1 MGRYRGVA
9 CSIALRCLL
18 DRIAGLLRRARGT
31 GVNHPLDALS
41 LATEGVVLPRHD
53 TAIDVFAGTRV
64 LRRLNAHLKPKEAE
78 IFATDID
85 ALVALS
91 GPDSAWH
98 YTRHVLRQHS
108 FGQLAWPEYLHVVAS
123 CCLCG
128 RRFERAEALKDC
140 RRCSRIGSAESAVL
154 RWIIETAPDWKQ
166 RALRALIGFGGFGVL
181 LCTITAGII
190 ALQH

>member
-1 MGRYRGVA
+1 M
-9 CSIALRCLL
+9 RCLL

-31 GVNHPLDALS
+31 GISHPLDALS
-41 LATEGVVLPRHD
+41 LATEGMVLPRRD
-53 TAIDVFAGTRV
+53 KAIDVFAGTRI
-64 LRRLNAHLKPKEAE
+64 LRQLNGRLNPKEAE

-85 ALVALS
+85 ALVSLS

-108 FGQLAWPEYLHVVAS
+108 FGQLAWPEYLHVVPS

-128 RRFERAEALKDC
+128 KRLERAEALRDC
-140 RRCSRIGSAESAVL
+140 RRCSRAGSAHSAVL

-166 RALRALIGFGGFGVL
+166 RVLRALIGCGAL
-181 LCTITAGII
+181 LCAIFAGLI
-190 ALQH
+190 AIQH